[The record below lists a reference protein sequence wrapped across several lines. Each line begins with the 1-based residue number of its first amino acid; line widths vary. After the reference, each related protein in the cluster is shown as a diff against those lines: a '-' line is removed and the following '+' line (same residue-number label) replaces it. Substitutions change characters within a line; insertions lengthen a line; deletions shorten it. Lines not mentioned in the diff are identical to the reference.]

1 MAADAPT
8 IENRSKNRG
17 DRAIGCRCTDHRTSD
32 RHTPIANIPK
42 HSTSHDTFNKPLHI
56 RQATTHPTSYHTFNK
71 LLHIPQASAHST
83 SLLRARKLNFP
94 SRFPP
99 RHLEASR
106 LGGCRNLR
114 SESARGWNNVAHL
127 QLSFP
132 FSSPQFQ
139 AGFASI
145 CHNRNT
151 LRNT

>member
-1 MAADAPT
+1 MIVPAAMPDEMCVPSAGRYVCPT
-8 IENRSKNRG
+8 KCVCPMP
-17 DRAIGCRCTDHRTSD
+17 AVT
-32 RHTPIANIPK
+32 NIPK
-42 HSTSHDTFNKPLHI
+42 HSTSHYTFNKPLHI

-83 SLLRARKLNFP
+83 SLLPHFP

-106 LGGCRNLR
+106 LGGCRNLG
-114 SESARGWNNVAHL
+114 SESARGWNHVVHL

-139 AGFASI
+139 AGFAGI